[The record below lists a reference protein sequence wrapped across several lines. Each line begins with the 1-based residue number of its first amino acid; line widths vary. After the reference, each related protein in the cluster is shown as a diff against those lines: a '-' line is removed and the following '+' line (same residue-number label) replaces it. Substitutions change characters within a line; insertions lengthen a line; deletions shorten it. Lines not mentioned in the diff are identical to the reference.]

1 MSAPGAGLTI
11 CCGSWVSNQLGWSGF
26 MDSLSLCGGGDTVEV
41 GALGDGIM
49 TQVLAGTSETRAV
62 WVGWGG
68 RGGSVNDSEQE

>member
-1 MSAPGAGLTI
+1 MRGRGE
-11 CCGSWVSNQLGWSGF
+11 
-26 MDSLSLCGGGDTVEV
+26 GGVGYVEV